1 MQYILKLGDWPNELN
16 ESSWKIVKSPGA
28 TVQAYTLALRQAE
41 AASRILPFNPEIL
54 DTLAAAQYRLG
65 KYADVV
71 KTTAI
76 SCERR
81 GEPSIPS
88 TTFLAMAQFKLG
100 DIAKARASL
109 GELQKKIKQQRV
121 SKSSLLEEA
130 ESLLGSH

>member
-1 MQYILKLGDWPNELN
+1 MGMDFGETLELLDRARHGDASAFEELFRHHR
-16 ESSWKIVKSPGA
+16 
-28 TVQAYTLALRQAE
+28 VQLQKAIAMRLDR
-41 AASRILPFNPEIL
+41 NPEIL
-54 DTLAAAQYRLG
+54 DTLAAAQYRMG

-109 GELQKKIKQQRV
+109 GELQKIIKQQRV